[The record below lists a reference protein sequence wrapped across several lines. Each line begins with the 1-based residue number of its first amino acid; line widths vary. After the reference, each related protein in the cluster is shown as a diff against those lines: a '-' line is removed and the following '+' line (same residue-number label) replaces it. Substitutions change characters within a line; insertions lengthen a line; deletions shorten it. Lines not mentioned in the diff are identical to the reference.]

1 MADNNSWVPLVQI
14 LERLFPNVT
23 PQIVPAAHN
32 AKAVLQAIQ
41 SSLNSKEIDTLTQI
55 HCKWC
60 GRVVCYDS
68 NPLEKSKVAI
78 ERILAWDLDWSKKVL
93 KIKGVQ
99 ICCQECHLLL
109 DLKKLLNFL
118 VTLDGSTDITKLYS
132 LASHFCQINGH
143 TSQSGEADVKL
154 LQQAVS
160 ITHSLHVLTK
170 IVPDITVQGVSG
182 ENVTLESVDEV
193 VESVCGQLPGSVQK
207 YTPKV
212 KRKKKKEKSFTE
224 DTELTPDSSTL
235 SVKKF
240 NSTSKKK
247 KKKQTFDSLTNGQ
260 CNSDHEEAEEPTRKR
275 LILSEKRKKRADG
288 KTRVHG
294 KKRRSLPA
302 MKLD

>member
-1 MADNNSWVPLVQI
+1 M
-14 LERLFPNVT
+14 
-23 PQIVPAAHN
+23 
-32 AKAVLQAIQ
+32 
-41 SSLNSKEIDTLTQI
+41 
-55 HCKWC
+55 
-60 GRVVCYDS
+60 
-68 NPLEKSKVAI
+68 
-78 ERILAWDLDWSKKVL
+78 
-93 KIKGVQ
+93 
-99 ICCQECHLLL
+99 
-109 DLKKLLNFL
+109 
-118 VTLDGSTDITKLYS
+118 TLDGSTDITKLYS

-170 IVPDITVQGVSG
+170 IVPDITVQGLSG

-260 CNSDHEEAEEPTRKR
+260 CNGDHEEAEEPTRKR
-275 LILSEKRKKRADG
+275 LILSEKRKKSADG